1 MGKDYFASP
10 KEILSR
16 KDDLFSQNRYF
27 AEYLRN
33 FSTFLEKKK
42 TNQDIDP
49 DYTDLEGINGLTD
62 ILRQAEE
69 GLNYNC
75 DNATEK
81 EKLTYSIIHGKAYEK
96 MRLLAKNPNNIDN
109 IKLVV
114 SDLSAL
120 VEDVRSQNI
129 VHVQILNFYIN
140 LINAFEKVIDPDNT
154 WYSNGITVG

>member
-10 KEILSR
+10 EEILLR
-16 KDDLFSQNRYF
+16 KDDLFSQDRYF
-27 AEYLRN
+27 AEDLRN

-42 TNQDIDP
+42 TNQDIDL
-49 DYTDLEGINGLTD
+49 DYNDLEGINGLTD

-75 DNATEK
+75 DTATEK
-81 EKLTYSIIHGKAYEK
+81 EKSVYLIIHGKAYEK
-96 MRLLAKNPNNIDN
+96 MKLLAKNTDNKAN

-120 VEDVRSQNI
+120 VENVRSQNI

-140 LINAFEKVIDPDNT
+140 LISAFEKVVDPDNT
-154 WYSNGITVG
+154 WYDKSIIVG